1 MKQEG
6 EALLGHKP
14 DDDDPDSNR
23 RRTRSQTRGT
33 PPASAT
39 TPTTPSSARKATP
52 KTKSV
57 SYSIEFFKRINNFSV
72 LQSDNNNSTTPKRR
86 GRPPKNV
93 NSAGGNQEVNNQE
106 AVESESAE
114 LTSQV
119 TDANETGLQP
129 TESIVNNNNSTA
141 NKVDAHKEVQPSDK
155 GASNEEQVEP
165 SPQQSQND
173 IVEPKPNLNSDD
185 TSTPQPVEAN

>member
-1 MKQEG
+1 M
-6 EALLGHKP
+6 
-14 DDDDPDSNR
+14 
-23 RRTRSQTRGT
+23 
-33 PPASAT
+33 
-39 TPTTPSSARKATP
+39 
-52 KTKSV
+52 
-57 SYSIEFFKRINNFSV
+57 
-72 LQSDNNNSTTPKRR
+72 
-86 GRPPKNV
+86 
-93 NSAGGNQEVNNQE
+93 
-106 AVESESAE
+106 
-114 LTSQV
+114 TSQV

-141 NKVDAHKEVQPSDK
+141 NEVDAHKEVQPSDK